1 MQKVISH
8 IILFLFCAAT
18 LRAQNTADGAVDK
31 KLMLHEVVVTGTGT
45 EHPLKDAPVQT
56 EVISGKTLKNFAG
69 KSVEDLLGM
78 LTASFDFNEGDMG
91 SQMQMNGLGNNYI
104 LILIDGKRIH
114 GDVGGEN
121 DLGLIDPNNIERIEI
136 VKGAS
141 SALYGSDAIAGV
153 VNIITK
159 KHHQQGIQLE
169 NKTRVGS
176 YGDLRQHNGIAF
188 HSGKW
193 STYTNFQLQH
203 TDGWQNTS
211 VEAPALTE
219 FLITDSRN
227 KTVNRYTNWQL
238 SERLTYAP
246 FKDLEFYAEGSIYR
260 KRIYRPSGK
269 YPSTDVTTYD
279 FVYQNASASAGAK
292 WKLNQ
297 TDVLTFDLD
306 WNRHAYYYHF
316 TDTTLTDGYVNGRFT
331 NYFPYFPSQEQLQ
344 SDQQRT
350 MAHLKGVFQLPYQQ
364 RLSAGL
370 EWRYDWLKAPL
381 RVDGGKASDN
391 TEALY
396 VQDEWNA
403 LLSLNLT
410 AGLRLNRNEQF
421 GFRLTPKLSAM
432 YRLGDAWRLRATW
445 SQGFK
450 TPTTKE
456 LHYCYVRQMSGT
468 YLYLGNKSLTP
479 QRSNYF
485 SAGVEYTHNHLSVA
499 VTAYHNRVK
508 DMIAL
513 VTIPN
518 YDAPKDIYMQYQPI
532 KTRQYK
538 NLEDAKTYGVD
549 VSMRY
554 TLSEFAF
561 ALNYSY
567 LDTDA
572 NTYDTNHERLKHVT
586 IDGMAH
592 HKANVYATWNHP
604 ITPAYHLG
612 IGIYGK
618 MSSKRYYQ
626 INGNGKGYQIWKLA
640 TTHDITGKRHLSYSI
655 EAGVDNVFNYVD
667 RTDHG
672 LHLGTTN
679 PGTTLYASFAIRFS
693 QGVKKTAKAPVIRNE
708 DDTE

>member
-1 MQKVISH
+1 M
-8 IILFLFCAAT
+8 
-18 LRAQNTADGAVDK
+18 
-31 KLMLHEVVVTGTGT
+31 
-45 EHPLKDAPVQT
+45 
-56 EVISGKTLKNFAG
+56 
-69 KSVEDLLGM
+69 
-78 LTASFDFNEGDMG
+78 
-91 SQMQMNGLGNNYI
+91 
-104 LILIDGKRIH
+104 
-114 GDVGGEN
+114 
-121 DLGLIDPNNIERIEI
+121 
-136 VKGAS
+136 
-141 SALYGSDAIAGV
+141 
-153 VNIITK
+153 
-159 KHHQQGIQLE
+159 
-169 NKTRVGS
+169 
-176 YGDLRQHNGIAF
+176 
-188 HSGKW
+188 
-193 STYTNFQLQH
+193 
-203 TDGWQNTS
+203 
-211 VEAPALTE
+211 EAPALTE

-238 SERLTYAP
+238 SERLTYAS

-364 RLSAGL
+364 RLSAGV

-403 LLSLNLT
+403 LRSLNLT

-518 YDAPKDIYMQYQPI
+518 YDAPKDLYMQYQPI

-554 TLSEFAF
+554 TLNEFAF

-592 HKANVYATWNHP
+592 HKANVYVTWNHP

-618 MSSKRYYQ
+618 MSTKRYYQ

-655 EAGVDNVFNYVD
+655 EAGVDNVFNHVD

-672 LHLGTTN
+672 LHLGTTT

-693 QGVKKTAKAPVIRNE
+693 QGVKKTAKTPVIRNDE
-708 DDTE
+708 NTD

>member
-8 IILFLFCAAT
+8 IILFFFCAAT

-159 KHHQQGIQLE
+159 KHHQQGIQLD

-188 HSGKW
+188 HTGKW

-306 WNRHAYYYHF
+306 WNRHSYNYHF

-364 RLSAGL
+364 RLSAGV
-370 EWRYDWLKAPL
+370 EWRYHHGRSL
-381 RVDGGKASDN
+381 R
-391 TEALY
+391 E
-396 VQDEWNA
+396 
-403 LLSLNLT
+403 
-410 AGLRLNRNEQF
+410 
-421 GFRLTPKLSAM
+421 GF
-432 YRLGDAWRLRATW
+432 
-445 SQGFK
+445 F
-450 TPTTKE
+450 
-456 LHYCYVRQMSGT
+456 
-468 YLYLGNKSLTP
+468 
-479 QRSNYF
+479 
-485 SAGVEYTHNHLSVA
+485 
-499 VTAYHNRVK
+499 
-508 DMIAL
+508 
-513 VTIPN
+513 
-518 YDAPKDIYMQYQPI
+518 
-532 KTRQYK
+532 
-538 NLEDAKTYGVD
+538 
-549 VSMRY
+549 
-554 TLSEFAF
+554 
-561 ALNYSY
+561 
-567 LDTDA
+567 
-572 NTYDTNHERLKHVT
+572 
-586 IDGMAH
+586 
-592 HKANVYATWNHP
+592 
-604 ITPAYHLG
+604 
-612 IGIYGK
+612 
-618 MSSKRYYQ
+618 
-626 INGNGKGYQIWKLA
+626 
-640 TTHDITGKRHLSYSI
+640 
-655 EAGVDNVFNYVD
+655 
-667 RTDHG
+667 
-672 LHLGTTN
+672 
-679 PGTTLYASFAIRFS
+679 
-693 QGVKKTAKAPVIRNE
+693 
-708 DDTE
+708 